1 MTTSLGK
8 RQSIDLH
15 LLTAGH
21 FAANL
26 NLPTGQARLT
36 INATPAQGPPTTP
49 AARPSSTAKL
59 TILSPRNGQP
69 ISRQTPEVHLGLA
82 AARIVSQTTTRIRPT
97 RAHRRQ
103 AR

>member
-36 INATPAQGPPTTP
+36 INATPAQGGTPTTP

-69 ISRQTPEVHLGLA
+69 ISRQTPAVHLGLA

-97 RAHRRQ
+97 R
-103 AR
+103 